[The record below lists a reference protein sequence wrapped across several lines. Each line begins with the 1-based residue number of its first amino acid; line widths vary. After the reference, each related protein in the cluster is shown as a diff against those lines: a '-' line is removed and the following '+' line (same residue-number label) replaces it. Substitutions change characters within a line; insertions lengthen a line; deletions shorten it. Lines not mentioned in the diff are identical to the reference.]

1 MWLAAQHRWPH
12 SSQDGSETFEP
23 SDSCPDSPL
32 RPIGLNYDFI
42 EVFGGSGR
50 VSDAMR
56 DLGFVCGPVLEAQS
70 TPPLETRRLRSLM
83 IGPFTLYTW
92 RASCAYGCKR
102 KKEFAFLSCHV
113 PSTERAVL
121 AQEAMF
127 TIALHSSPPEEDS
140 FTPGFEN
147 LLVNDFLCGASWQ
160 VLLDWRW
167 KKQSHINRL
176 ESERCNA
183 LCKRLLL
190 RGGDLRFPIIPDS
203 AVTLGAHR
211 KGRSSARFLR
221 SSLRVRGRLRPLA
234 FLERGIPFPPL
245 HFCSSSCIQHVPC
258 CFPVIGL
265 IIPVLLI
272 VPLLSLPVVLSRLTP
287 FLVEPFVE
295 LLVQYGHDLYGSGR
309 PYYHF
314 SETINAVTARKP
326 ILRRQVQAAWD
337 VAFTWLAEEP
347 STHHVAMP
355 PSVLLALLS
364 ACLAWGWVREAGIF
378 ALCWGALLRVSEATK
393 ATRGHLVFPADALW
407 MQPFVL
413 VKIDEPKTRGRAAKH
428 QAAKLEPSD
437 LVSIVS
443 LAFESFPKAS
453 LGNAEETFRHSS

>member
-1 MWLAAQHRWPH
+1 MTPLGIGFLDLPAPVGSLTFLIEIHKSTGMQIRRGKTTVTGLLRKIQHRLKEICRLLTL
-12 SSQDGSETFEP
+12 DG
-23 SDSCPDSPL
+23 
-32 RPIGLNYDFI
+32 
-42 EVFGGSGR
+42 
-50 VSDAMR
+50 R
-56 DLGFVCGPVLEAQS
+56 DQSAQPQPVGCVTGEATTLGFPGEGHPFPS
-70 TPPLETRRLRSLM
+70 
-83 IGPFTLYTW
+83 FTLL
-92 RASCAYGCKR
+92 
-102 KKEFAFLSCHV
+102 FLILHSA
-113 PSTERAVL
+113 RAVL
-121 AQEAMF
+121 FPRNRAD
-127 TIALHSSPPEEDS
+127 HS
-140 FTPGFEN
+140 
-147 LLVNDFLCGASWQ
+147 
-160 VLLDWRW
+160 
-167 KKQSHINRL
+167 RL
-176 ESERCNA
+176 
-183 LCKRLLL
+183 
-190 RGGDLRFPIIPDS
+190 
-203 AVTLGAHR
+203 AHR
-211 KGRSSARFLR
+211 AAPLPAGRPVQTVTSSNRVFLTAAF
-221 SSLRVRGRLRPLA
+221 SQWFVDVSGFPLEVHLGR
-234 FLERGIPFPPL
+234 
-245 HFCSSSCIQHVPC
+245 
-258 CFPVIGL
+258 
-265 IIPVLLI
+265 
-272 VPLLSLPVVLSRLTP
+272 TP